1 MRFFAENNR
10 PGFEYAPARNFS
22 LVGHWLQSL
31 RSRHL
36 LKTRQR
42 LIAIEFAIP
51 FVLGRRTDCRA
62 TTARNALSKGV
73 ANHESEP

>member
-1 MRFFAENNR
+1 MAAN
-10 PGFEYAPARNFS
+10 
-22 LVGHWLQSL
+22 
-31 RSRHL
+31 HL

-51 FVLGRRTDCRA
+51 FVLGRRTNCRA